1 MSELALLIDCLRD
14 VTNERDDLADT
25 LAEKEAV
32 IAALMES
39 LDEAKYDKP
48 QLRAK
53 LDKQRQRIKA
63 IEMTLSRIRVQVIAA
78 LTGGDGGR

>member
-14 VTNERDDLADT
+14 VTNERDELADV

-32 IAALMES
+32 IADFMES
-39 LDEAKYDKP
+39 LAEAKYDKP
-48 QLRAK
+48 KLRAK

-63 IEMTLSRIRVQVIAA
+63 LEMSLTRIRIIAG
-78 LTGGDGGR
+78 LTEFASDS